1 MCYVRSMA
9 QNQNITDSLNIIHSL
24 IEKKNIDDSIK
35 NVFYYFS
42 NLYLK
47 SKGFDSHFPKTEFK
61 SENVKEENA
70 RAIFIHSSRYNSKIK
85 SNLTDNDILN
95 YFTIPTLGNNK
106 NKNTGI
112 FQEFAINFEKKTVNE
127 KLEFVKKNVFHKSC
141 HLPRFLVNMLYH
153 DGNEEIKSRLS
164 KFLSNGINLETYGDY
179 ITLNNLY
186 NVVGKDEFVK
196 IVFYN
201 HDGTQRNV
209 NINNILDFKEVGVI
223 SGLEILA
230 AVFLY
235 TKENNMEMAK
245 NIILK
250 FLDLNEKSPLVVSR
264 GIYGDMIAS
273 IYFIIKFIPKI
284 VFYANMF
291 DHNTKEEILSKLI
304 DSCMT
309 SKLRTNLKED
319 NFIRELSLFEIVRS
333 IVELET
339 NLYHSDGIL
348 S

>member
-1 MCYVRSMA
+1 MA
-9 QNQNITDSLNIIHSL
+9 QNQSITDSLNIIHSL
-24 IEKKNIDDSIK
+24 IEKKNIDLSIK

-47 SKGFDSHFPKTEFK
+47 NKGLDPHFPKTEFK

-70 RAIFIHSSRYNSKIK
+70 RAIFTHSSRYNSKIK

-95 YFTIPTLGNNK
+95 YFTRPSLGDK
-106 NKNTGI
+106 KDASL

-179 ITLNNLY
+179 RILDSLY

-250 FLDLNEKSPLVVSR
+250 FLDINEKSPLVVSR
-264 GIYGDMIAS
+264 GIYGDMITS

-284 VFYANMF
+284 VFYASLF
-291 DHNTKEEILSKLI
+291 DRNTKEEILSKLI

-309 SKLRTNLKED
+309 SRLRTNLKED
-319 NFIRELSLFEIVRS
+319 NFIRELSLLEIVKNT
-333 IVELET
+333 VELK
-339 NLYHSDGIL
+339 NNPCYDDGTL

>member
-1 MCYVRSMA
+1 MA
-9 QNQNITDSLNIIHSL
+9 QNQNITDSLNIIQSL

-47 SKGFDSHFPKTEFK
+47 SKGFDTHFPKTEFK

-70 RAIFIHSSRYNSKIK
+70 RIIFIHSIKYGSKIK

-95 YFTIPTLGNNK
+95 YFTRPSLGDK
-106 NKNTGI
+106 KDASL
-112 FQEFAINFEKKTVNE
+112 FQEFAINFEKKTVDE

-153 DGNEEIKSRLS
+153 DGNEEIKNRLS

-179 ITLNNLY
+179 RILDNLY

-196 IVFYN
+196 IVFCN
-201 HDGTQRNV
+201 HEGIQGSIDV
-209 NINNILDFKEVGVI
+209 KNILDFKEVETL
-223 SGLEILA
+223 SGLAIIA

-235 TKENNMEMAK
+235 MKENNMKMAK
-245 NIILK
+245 NILLK
-250 FLDLNEKSPLVVSR
+250 FLDINEKSPLAVSE
-264 GIYGDMIAS
+264 GIRGDMITS

-284 VFYANMF
+284 VFYASRF
-291 DHNTKEEILSKLI
+291 DRNTKEEILSKLI

-309 SKLRTNLKED
+309 SNLRTSLNEK
-319 NFIRELSLFEIVRS
+319 NFITEHGLFEIVRS

-339 NLYHSDGIL
+339 NSYHSDGIL